1 MVAAPVGLSSMQRLA
16 FITLLSLL
24 SGRLSAADHAEP
36 DQVRATEWKEEANKD
51 GLIIYS
57 RTREGSNLK
66 EFKSVG
72 MIAAPSSSVYA
83 VLSDVE
89 AYPSFMPYTLECH
102 VLKRTADCTIAY
114 QRLELPMVSDRDYT
128 LRSEHSKHPAQ
139 TARPIAS
146 SGNPANDLGPAEKP
160 GVQRVR
166 VCEGGWLIEPDGEGT
181 TRATYFIY
189 TDSGGAIPA
198 MIANR
203 GSRVAIGKVFAAI
216 RKEVLD
222 PKYATPKS

>member
-1 MVAAPVGLSSMQRLA
+1 MQRLA
-16 FITLLSLL
+16 FITLLFLL
-24 SGRLSAADHAEP
+24 SGRLSAADHAEL
-36 DQVRATEWKEEANKD
+36 DQVKGTEWKEEASKD

-57 RTREGSNLK
+57 RTHEGSNLK

-72 MIAAPSSSVYA
+72 TIAASSGSVYA

-89 AYPSFMPYTLECH
+89 AYPSFMPYTLECR

-128 LRSEHSKHPAQ
+128 LRTEHSKTPGPNGATYRIQ
-139 TARPIAS
+139 WE
-146 SGNPANDLGPAEKP
+146 PANDLGPSAKP
-160 GVQRVR
+160 GVQRVK
-166 VCEGGWLIEPDGEGT
+166 VCEGGWLIEPDGEGA

-203 GSRVAIGKVFAAI
+203 GSRMAIGKMFAAI

-222 PKYATPKS
+222 PKYSAPKS